1 MLPHPNCGID
11 ANHMDMT
18 KFTSLHDA
26 GFTNL
31 KGVLD
36 DWIKRAKDSKTSN
49 TTSEAKSVAS
59 AATMA
64 FNNGSIK
71 ADVFQQGSGNA
82 GRDINHG
89 NVTNQS
95 AGRDWINRD
104 KRTYSRPKRSSGTNG
119 SSSDDDG

>member
-11 ANHMDMT
+11 ANHIDMT
-18 KFTSLHDA
+18 KFTSLHAA

-59 AATMA
+59 AATMT

-119 SSSDDDG
+119 SSSDDDA